1 MNLKARCSMTMKPKK
16 TKADWLVE
24 QQRLDQVSN
33 LADELVVRLD
43 LKAPID
49 PFQIVKSEK
58 PFIRIRGGDLKNR
71 CDGKLKY
78 NKLQNLFL
86 LFFNNKYDAG
96 LPDGEHHARTRFSI
110 GHELG
115 HYFIPAHYKYLRH
128 GGKPHPS
135 NSEYRTKVQMEQEAD
150 TFAASLLLPTHLV
163 KPIIDKGITLKRL
176 DEVARDFQASLLCTT
191 IRAVRLSDE
200 PCAVVGI
207 RDGAIAWMFPSER
220 LIEAGCY
227 PGKETLDSSTA
238 FERWEAFVEGDNERV
253 EKEGML
259 QDWFQL
265 FSKEHDLAEVFV
277 AEHYLPIRIMNT
289 LVVLITVEDDD
300 LFLVDDEYEDAE
312 SEDD

>member
-1 MNLKARCSMTMKPKK
+1 MK
-16 TKADWLVE
+16 T
-24 QQRLDQVSN
+24 
-33 LADELVVRLD
+33 
-43 LKAPID
+43 PID
-49 PFQIVKSEK
+49 PFQIIESEK

-78 NKLQNLFL
+78 NKLHNLFL

-110 GHELG
+110 AHELG

-135 NSEYRTKVQMEQEAD
+135 SSEYRTQIQMEREAD
-150 TFAASLLLPTHLV
+150 TFASSLLLPKHLV
-163 KPIIDKGITLKRL
+163 KPIIDKGITPKRL
-176 DEVARDFQASLLCTT
+176 DEIARDFQASLICTT

-220 LIEAGCY
+220 LIEGGCY
-227 PGKETLDSSTA
+227 PGKDDLDSPTA
-238 FERWEAFVEGDNERV
+238 VDRWEAFVEGDNERV

-259 QDWFQL
+259 PDWFQL
-265 FSKEHDLAEVFV
+265 YSKQEEFADVYV
-277 AEHYLPIRIMNT
+277 AEHYFPIRIMNT
-289 LVVLITVEDDD
+289 LVVLITVEDED
-300 LFLVDDEYEDAE
+300 LFPVDDDDDE

>member
-1 MNLKARCSMTMKPKK
+1 M
-16 TKADWLVE
+16 DWQAE
-24 QQRLDQVSN
+24 QHRLDQVSK
-33 LADELVVRLD
+33 LADELVVRLE

-49 PFQIVKSEK
+49 PFQIVESEK

-86 LFFNNKYDAG
+86 LFFNNMYDAG
-96 LPDGEHHARTRFSI
+96 LPEGAHHARTRFSI
-110 GHELG
+110 AHELG
-115 HYFIPAHYKYLRH
+115 HYFIQAHYKYLRH

-135 NSEYRTKVQMEQEAD
+135 SSEYRTKVQMEREAD

-191 IRAVRLSDE
+191 IRAVRLSEE
-200 PCAVVGI
+200 PCAVAGI
-207 RDGAIAWMFPSER
+207 RDGVIAWMFPSER
-220 LIEAGCY
+220 LIEGGCY
-227 PGKETLDSSTA
+227 PGKEVLESPSA
-238 FERWEAFVEGDNERV
+238 NEQWEAFVDGDNERV
-253 EKEGML
+253 EREGML
-259 QDWFQL
+259 LRWFQL
-265 FSKEHDLAEVFV
+265 FSKEETLTDVYV

-289 LVVLITVEDDD
+289 LVVLITVEDED
-300 LFLVDDEYEDAE
+300 LFPVDEDDED